1 MAKVLAKRPT
11 ARGKSKLSL
20 APPSHETLTQIS
32 GYLKRGLSLEYA
44 AALSNVNRR
53 VLADS
58 IVAGRQGQRGFVEF
72 TDAIDRHLAEFSA
85 KLMEPIMAAAD
96 AGDVKAAIFLLKERI
111 KPYEDRFLAK
121 QFAAEDAIEAELAR
135 VEQASDVAAAA
146 ELVADAEELEA
157 KYLAD
162 SSE

>member
-1 MAKVLAKRPT
+1 MSKLAKQSS
-11 ARGKSKLSL
+11 RGKSKLSL

-44 AALSNVNRR
+44 AALANVNRR
-53 VLADS
+53 VLADW

-85 KLMEPIMAAAD
+85 KLMEPIMAAAE
-96 AGDVKAAIFLLKERI
+96 AGDIKAAIFLLKERI

-135 VEQASDVAAAA
+135 VEQASSQSSA
-146 ELVADAEELEA
+146 EAVADAEELEA

-162 SSE
+162 GEHE